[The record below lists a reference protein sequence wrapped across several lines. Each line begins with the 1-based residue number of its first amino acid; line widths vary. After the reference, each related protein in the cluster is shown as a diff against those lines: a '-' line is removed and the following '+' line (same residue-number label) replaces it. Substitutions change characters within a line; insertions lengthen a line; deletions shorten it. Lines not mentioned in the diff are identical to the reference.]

1 MATKKKMLEAAAG
14 SAGGGFEYVISAN
27 VANLV
32 LDTAATAAGW
42 DGVTPLIVTIDAG
55 VYVYSTSETVAAITS
70 SQVNAYAGG
79 LTLNVNGVIMGRGG
93 RGSYRAVAAMA
104 GGPAVR
110 LQSDVEISLGS
121 NARICGGGGGGGY
134 AYVEKTYSKNNRF
147 IVANGGGG
155 AGGGSNQYNVT
166 YPPIG
171 SAQGADGTVVGIAFG
186 QGGFGGN
193 NGGGGGGATN
203 PSTDQNTTSDGGQ
216 GGVDPLGTNIG
227 TQGQGG
233 VYDSAIGGD
242 GGYVG
247 SNGANGSQ
255 NTSIAVGAGAA
266 AGGGGGGWGA
276 SGGTGSRRTTFT
288 GTASSGVT
296 AGAAGGPSVISDSYT
311 ITWSGEP
318 TSGRVLG
325 AIT

>member
-32 LDTAATAAGW
+32 LDTAAAAAGW
-42 DGVTPLIVTIDAG
+42 DGVIPLIVTIDAG

-70 SQVNAYAGG
+70 SQANAYVGG

-93 RGSYRAVAAMA
+93 RGAYRPAASRA
-104 GGPAVR
+104 GGPALR

-134 AYVEKTYSKNNRF
+134 AYIEKSYRKGSRF

-155 AGGGSNQYNVT
+155 AGGGSNQYNVN

-171 SAQGADGTVVGIAFG
+171 STQGADGTVVGIAFG

-203 PSTDQNTTSDGGQ
+203 PTSDNNTTTDGGQ
-216 GGVDPLGTNIG
+216 GGVDPLGTNTG

-233 VYDSAIGGD
+233 VYGGAAGGD

-247 SNGANGSQ
+247 SNGANGVTGLGS
-255 NTSIAVGAGAA
+255 VGVGQT

-276 SGGTGSRRTTFT
+276 SGGSGNRRLPST
-288 GTASSGVT
+288 GTLSSTAT